1 MLRLDDPTDNRG
13 LGWTRLTEPQ
23 VIDLL
28 YIGLKLSRPSHRRSL
43 TDRNATKAD
52 AAAKAIAASLA
63 ARLRHYP
70 IFGPARPFSGAPCGA
85 GQGPVPDQGFRIRD
99 GGG

>member
-28 YIGLKLSRPSHRRSL
+28 YIGLKLSMPSDRRGLS
-43 TDRNATKAD
+43 DRNATRPTQPPKPSRPHSRRGC
-52 AAAKAIAASLA
+52 AIIRFSGRRDRSAPPLA
-63 ARLRHYP
+63 APGTGSRSGFWHPWRRRL
-70 IFGPARPFSGAPCGA
+70 
-85 GQGPVPDQGFRIRD
+85 
-99 GGG
+99 